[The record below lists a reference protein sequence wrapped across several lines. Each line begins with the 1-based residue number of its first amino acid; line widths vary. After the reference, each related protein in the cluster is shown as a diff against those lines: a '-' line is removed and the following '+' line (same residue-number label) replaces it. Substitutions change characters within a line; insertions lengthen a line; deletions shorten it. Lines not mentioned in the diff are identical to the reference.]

1 MEGLGLI
8 QLAFASLV
16 VILAFA
22 VRGTAGFGGGA
33 VAVPLLALVLPIQVA
48 IPVVTVLAIISSL
61 GHWIRDW
68 RKIVWREIA
77 RVAPFTLAGV
87 LVGLQLFREL
97 ASRTL
102 TQAFGVF
109 VIAYAIFAFATAG
122 RLRAPP
128 LSLIWPLAIG
138 LSTLAGLIG
147 TLFGGAAGPL
157 YVIYLNTLR
166 LEKDAFRVTVT
177 TMLMT
182 LAMLRVAGYA
192 RLGFYDTTTLTV
204 LAAALP
210 MMLVGARIGRHIA
223 GRIDQ
228 RTFNRTVGLV
238 LMVSGAALVLK

>member
-1 MEGLGLI
+1 MEELELI
-8 QLAFASLV
+8 HLAFASLV
-16 VILAFA
+16 VISAFA

-48 IPVVTVLAIISSL
+48 IPVVAVLTVISSL

-68 RKIVWREIA
+68 RKIMWREIA

-97 ASRTL
+97 DSRTL

-109 VIAYAIFAFATAG
+109 VIGYAIFAFATAG

-128 LSLIWPLAIG
+128 RSLIWPLAIG
-138 LSTLAGLIG
+138 LSTLAGLVG

-182 LAMLRVAGYA
+182 LAILRVAGYA

-210 MMLVGARIGRHIA
+210 MMLVGVRIGRHIA

>member
-1 MEGLGLI
+1 MAGLGLI

-97 ASRTL
+97 DSRTL

-147 TLFGGAAGPL
+147 TLF
-157 YVIYLNTLR
+157 V
-166 LEKDAFRVTVT
+166 
-177 TMLMT
+177 
-182 LAMLRVAGYA
+182 
-192 RLGFYDTTTLTV
+192 
-204 LAAALP
+204 
-210 MMLVGARIGRHIA
+210 
-223 GRIDQ
+223 
-228 RTFNRTVGLV
+228 
-238 LMVSGAALVLK
+238 GAALVLK